1 MVVVVFFFFFFKQK
15 TAYEM
20 RISDWSSDVCS
31 SDLVADHPFARRKRG
46 TDQALHMVGTG
57 GGDQQ
62 RLGGD
67 APAVFASPQ
76 KQATNGFRSRRA
88 PRLARGDSASSLAGE
103 PLTEQAGLGGFA
115 HPPPAFNRDPPPCQE
130 LGPPHPNS

>member
-1 MVVVVFFFFFFKQK
+1 
-15 TAYEM
+15 
-20 RISDWSSDVCS
+20 
-31 SDLVADHPFARRKRG
+31 
-46 TDQALHMVGTG
+46 MVGTG

-88 PRLARGDSASSLAGE
+88 TRLARGDSACSLAGE
-103 PLTEQAGLGGFA
+103 PITEQAGLGGFA
-115 HPPPAFNRDPPPCQE
+115 HPLPAFKRDQPPCPG
-130 LGPPHPNS
+130 LGPQNPNSERKPRSEGRRGGEEWVSTCRYGGSPYHKT

>member
-1 MVVVVFFFFFFKQK
+1 
-15 TAYEM
+15 
-20 RISDWSSDVCS
+20 
-31 SDLVADHPFARRKRG
+31 
-46 TDQALHMVGTG
+46 MVGTG

-88 PRLARGDSASSLAGE
+88 TRLARGVSACSLAGE
-103 PLTEQAGLGGFA
+103 PITEQAGLGGFA
-115 HPPPAFNRDPPPCQE
+115 HPPPALPRAQPRSEERSVGKEYVSKCRSWWLLFI
-130 LGPPHPNS
+130 